1 MSDTSPLPPPP
12 PSAGPSGMPGS
23 PGTPGAASP
32 AADRWGRRGLS
43 RFLAVYGVGNLAL
56 YAMYL
61 GVVSI
66 LLPVQVEA
74 FDPASKEINLA
85 VVTGVSAVFATLFNP
100 IGGMLSDRSRT
111 RWGRRNPW
119 MLGGALGAVVFLAV
133 MGMSPALWLL
143 AVGWCI
149 AQAMGNVYQAA
160 ITATVPDRVPA
171 ERRGSASAVM
181 GIAQSLGMV
190 AGSLVA
196 ARFVGRLELGY
207 ILLGAALVVVA
218 VLFTALTHDPR
229 GDELP
234 PRTTGGPNPLVQQL
248 KGFGSALRSPDF
260 TWAFTSRALMMMGF
274 FAILGYQ
281 VYILSDYIALPEGL
295 SPTDAVPVLT
305 IANTVLTVACTA
317 VIGPVSDRIGR
328 RRPFV
333 LIAGL
338 IAASATVVPVL
349 VPTFTGIL
357 VWATIAGA
365 AFGVFMAADHAIV
378 TLVLPAGGDA
388 ARDLGVLNIA
398 NAGPQII
405 APFVAGGIV
414 VLFGGYQYLF
424 IVGAVL
430 SLLGALAITRVKG
443 VA

>member
-1 MSDTSPLPPPP
+1 MSLPSP
-12 PSAGPSGMPGS
+12 SS
-23 PGTPGAASP
+23 TPAP
-32 AADRWGRRGLS
+32 ARRPWGRRGLS
-43 RFLAVYGVGNLAL
+43 RFLALYATANLAL

-61 GVVSI
+61 GVVGI

-74 FDPASKEINLA
+74 FDPAAKEVNLA

-100 IGGMLSDRSRT
+100 IGGMLSDRTRT

-119 MLGGALGAVVFLAV
+119 LIGGSLGAVAFLAV
-133 MGMSPALWLL
+133 MGLSPALWLL
-143 AVGWCI
+143 AVGWCA

-181 GIAQSLGMV
+181 GIAQSVGMV
-190 AGSLVA
+190 AGSVVA

-207 ILLGAALVVVA
+207 ILLGAAIVVVA

-229 GDELP
+229 GAELP
-234 PRTTGGPNPLVQQL
+234 PRAAAGPNPLLAQVR
-248 KGFGSALRSPDF
+248 GFGTALRSPDF

-281 VYILSDYIALPEGL
+281 VYILSDYIELPGGL
-295 SPTDAVPVLT
+295 APTDAVPLLT
-305 IANTVLTVACTA
+305 LANTALTVACTA
-317 VIGPVSDRIGR
+317 VIGPLSDRMGR
-328 RRPFV
+328 RKPFV

-338 IAASATVVPVL
+338 IAAAGTLVPVF
-349 VPTFTGIL
+349 VPTFAGIL

-378 TLVLPAGGDA
+378 TLVLPAGSDA

-414 VLFGGYQYLF
+414 VLFGGYLYLF

-430 SLLGALAITRVKG
+430 SLLGALAITRVKT